1 MSDNLRLMQLLVGE
15 PTGGAERFFAKLA
28 IALHQMGVDQS
39 IAILE
44 DTARA
49 TELREAGCSVE
60 EFKFGK
66 GLTDLLERRRLQ
78 KHTNAYQPTLV
89 LAWMNRAARRMPS
102 GPFTKVARIGGY
114 YRARNYSKCDWII
127 ANSPDLVRHIVE
139 DGWSENRVEMISNFG
154 ELEPAPEVSKQSLG
168 IPEKARMLLALGR
181 LHPSKG
187 FDVLIEAMP
196 QLSDD
201 VHLAIAGTG
210 EIELDLKSQVA
221 SLNLEN
227 RVHFL
232 GWRSDQSALLKAC
245 DICVVPSRHEPLSNV
260 VIEAW
265 SEGVPVVATRSE
277 GPSWLIDNGQNGL
290 LVDIDN
296 VGALTDALQSML
308 SNGEFLQNMANAGH
322 KTWGEQ
328 FSKDKVVRQ
337 YLDFFKR
344 VSGS

>member
-1 MSDNLRLMQLLVGE
+1 
-15 PTGGAERFFAKLA
+15 
-28 IALHQMGVDQS
+28 
-39 IAILE
+39 
-44 DTARA
+44 
-49 TELREAGCSVE
+49 
-60 EFKFGK
+60 
-66 GLTDLLERRRLQ
+66 
-78 KHTNAYQPTLV
+78 
-89 LAWMNRAARRMPS
+89 
-102 GPFTKVARIGGY
+102 
-114 YRARNYSKCDWII
+114 
-127 ANSPDLVRHIVE
+127 
-139 DGWSENRVEMISNFG
+139 
-154 ELEPAPEVSKQSLG
+154 
-168 IPEKARMLLALGR
+168 MLLALGR

-245 DICVVPSRHEPLSNV
+245 DICVVPSRHEPLPNV

-290 LVDIDN
+290 LVDVDN
-296 VGALTDALQSML
+296 VGALTDALQSVL
-308 SNGEFLQNMANAGH
+308 SNGEFLQNLANAGH